1 MNNKAVLYLRLSKED
16 RNKVN
21 KGDDS
26 ESIINQRIMLSN
38 YAIRHNFQVVKI
50 YSDDDESGLYEDRPG
65 FSQMMQDAERGLF
78 GTIIA
83 KSQSRFTRN
92 LEHSEKYL
100 HHKLPLWGVR
110 FIGVVDGVDTMDEN
124 NKMTRQVKG
133 LTNEWYCETLSK
145 NVRSV
150 FLSKMN
156 QGKFVGSSCPYGYMR
171 DSEDHNHLIID
182 EYAASIVRK
191 IFRLYLEGNGK
202 AHIASILSSENIL
215 IPSLYKTRVL
225 QQNYYNSKLKDTTKT
240 WCYQTIHTILNNQ
253 TYLGKMVQH
262 KDIKISY
269 KDKKKR
275 RLPKEQWII
284 VDNTHEPIIDQ
295 ETFDRVQAIQNI
307 FAGILFCADCKHA
320 MNRAYAKENKKGSI
334 GYICKIYKTMGK
346 KHCPSHMIKNEELEE
361 AVLSSIKNEARK
373 ILTEDDISDLDKVQK
388 IDSREQFYKKQI
400 QIVDAELEKYQKFKK
415 RAFTGYIEEMITPQ
429 EYRSYVAE
437 YEEEISKLERQ
448 KEEILTKLADENSLQ
463 NQHDEWVEAFKD
475 YINIEKLTR
484 DVVIE
489 LIEKIEVHEDG
500 GLDIYYRFRNP
511 FQVAN

>member
-26 ESIINQRIMLSN
+26 ESIINQRIMLSD
-38 YAIRHNFQVVKI
+38 YAMRHNFQVVKI

-110 FIGVVDGVDTMDEN
+110 FIGVVDGVDEN
-124 NKMTRQVKG
+124 NKMSRQVKG

-225 QQNYYNSKLKDTTKT
+225 QQNYYNKS
-240 WCYQTIHTILNNQ
+240 LNF
-253 TYLGKMVQH
+253 VAA
-262 KDIKISY
+262 S
-269 KDKKKR
+269 
-275 RLPKEQWII
+275 
-284 VDNTHEPIIDQ
+284 
-295 ETFDRVQAIQNI
+295 
-307 FAGILFCADCKHA
+307 
-320 MNRAYAKENKKGSI
+320 
-334 GYICKIYKTMGK
+334 
-346 KHCPSHMIKNEELEE
+346 HCLRI
-361 AVLSSIKNEARK
+361 
-373 ILTEDDISDLDKVQK
+373 
-388 IDSREQFYKKQI
+388 
-400 QIVDAELEKYQKFKK
+400 
-415 RAFTGYIEEMITPQ
+415 
-429 EYRSYVAE
+429 
-437 YEEEISKLERQ
+437 
-448 KEEILTKLADENSLQ
+448 
-463 NQHDEWVEAFKD
+463 
-475 YINIEKLTR
+475 
-484 DVVIE
+484 
-489 LIEKIEVHEDG
+489 
-500 GLDIYYRFRNP
+500 
-511 FQVAN
+511 

>member
-26 ESIINQRIMLSN
+26 ESIINQRIMLSD
-38 YAIRHNFQVVKI
+38 YAMRHNFQVVKI
-50 YSDDDESGLYEDRPG
+50 YSDDDASGLYEDRPG

-240 WCYQTIHTILNNQ
+240 WCYQTVHMILNNQ

-295 ETFDRVQAIQNI
+295 EIFDRVQAIQKIKRKSVNTEYSDNI

-320 MNRAYAKENKKGSI
+320 MNRAYAKE
-334 GYICKIYKTMGK
+334 
-346 KHCPSHMIKNEELEE
+346 L
-361 AVLSSIKNEARK
+361 
-373 ILTEDDISDLDKVQK
+373 
-388 IDSREQFYKKQI
+388 
-400 QIVDAELEKYQKFKK
+400 
-415 RAFTGYIEEMITPQ
+415 
-429 EYRSYVAE
+429 
-437 YEEEISKLERQ
+437 
-448 KEEILTKLADENSLQ
+448 
-463 NQHDEWVEAFKD
+463 W
-475 YINIEKLTR
+475 
-484 DVVIE
+484 
-489 LIEKIEVHEDG
+489 
-500 GLDIYYRFRNP
+500 
-511 FQVAN
+511 

>member
-26 ESIINQRIMLSN
+26 ESIINQRIMLSD
-38 YAIRHNFQVVKI
+38 YAMRHNFQVVKI

-78 GTIIA
+78 DIIIA

-182 EYAASIVRK
+182 EYAANIVRK

-240 WCYQTIHTILNNQ
+240 WCYQTVHMILNNQ

-275 RLPKEQWII
+275 RLPKEQWIV

-295 ETFDRVQAIQNI
+295 ETFDRVQAIQKIKRKSVNTEYSDNI

-334 GYICKIYKTMGK
+334 GYICKIYKTM
-346 KHCPSHMIKNEELEE
+346 
-361 AVLSSIKNEARK
+361 VLSSIKNEARK

-415 RAFTGYIEEMITPQ
+415 RAFTGYMEEMITPQ

-437 YEEEISKLERQ
+437 YEEEMSKLERQ